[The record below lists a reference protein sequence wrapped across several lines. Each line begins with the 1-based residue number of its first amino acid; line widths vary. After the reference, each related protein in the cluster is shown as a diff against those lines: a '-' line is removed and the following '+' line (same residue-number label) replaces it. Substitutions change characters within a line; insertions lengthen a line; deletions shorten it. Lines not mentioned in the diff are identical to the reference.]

1 MCSVRGWSAMSH
13 KYISKLAWTTSPPM
27 LLFVKFSCFL
37 MMLQGPHPHL
47 NKDLTNMIKGGGGA
61 IFFSQ
66 TPLSAQI
73 SASKYQNLSQSPLKT
88 MIPWSNLRKI
98 TKRSFSDTLK
108 LCNPSDAILE
118 VNTVTQLS
126 DQIFVQ
132 KWLRTK
138 LLQFLDWLDWPNC
151 SS

>member
-1 MCSVRGWSAMSH
+1 MIVANVYLNPLKAHSH
-13 KYISKLAWTTSPPM
+13 SFLRPFFIMYFAFRQHMHVVAHNDQYLFCPLHIQENISS
-27 LLFVKFSCFL
+27 
-37 MMLQGPHPHL
+37 
-47 NKDLTNMIKGGGGA
+47 I
-61 IFFSQ
+61 

-132 KWLRTK
+132 KWLRNK
-138 LLQFLDWLDWPNC
+138 LLQFLDRLD
-151 SS
+151 